1 MTSIFKRG
9 GFTLIELLVVLAMI
23 ALIVGSISVSIAGAQ
38 ERARIEKATVEVKS
52 ITQAVLA
59 YENYSKQGL
68 PILGSGREG
77 ALCNSANLGF
87 LVGKNATTRSGEKIP
102 VLLEAALS
110 SGGAVMDPWGH
121 PYTIVI
127 AKGRVSSQGVNQI
140 RTGFSLPNIHRLS
153 EEERK

>member
-1 MTSIFKRG
+1 MISTFKRG

-23 ALIVGSISVSIAGAQ
+23 ATIVAAISVSVAGAQ

-52 ITQAVLA
+52 ISQAILA

-68 PILGSGREG
+68 PILGSARQG
-77 ALCNSANLGF
+77 AVCNASNLGF
-87 LVGKNATTRSGEKIP
+87 LLGKNATTRSGDKIP
-102 VLLEAALS
+102 VLLEAALT
-110 SGGAVMDPWGH
+110 SGGAMMDPWGH

-127 AKGRVSSQGVNQI
+127 AKGKVYSQGVNQI

>member
-1 MTSIFKRG
+1 MTSICKRG

-23 ALIVGSISVSIAGAQ
+23 ATIVGSISVSVAGAK
-38 ERARIEKATVEVKS
+38 ERAKIEKATVEVKA

-59 YENYSKQGL
+59 YENFSKQGL
-68 PILGSGREG
+68 PVLGSGRQG
-77 ALCNSANLGF
+77 AVCNASNLGF
-87 LVGKNATTRSGEKIP
+87 LLGKNATTRSGDRIP

-110 SGGAVMDPWGH
+110 SGGAMLDPWGH

-127 AKGRVSSQGVNQI
+127 AKGKVYSQGVNQI

>member
-1 MTSIFKRG
+1 MISTFKRG

-23 ALIVGSISVSIAGAQ
+23 ATIVAAISVSVAGAQ

-52 ITQAVLA
+52 ISQAILA

-68 PILGSGREG
+68 PILGSGRTG
-77 ALCNSANLGF
+77 ADCNAANLGF
-87 LVGKNATTRSGEKIP
+87 LLGKKATTRSGDKIP
-102 VLLEAALS
+102 VLLEAALT
-110 SGGAVMDPWGH
+110 SGGTMMDPWGR

-127 AKGRVSSQGVNQI
+127 AKGKVYSQGVNQI
-140 RTGFSLPNIHRLS
+140 HTGFSLPNIHRLS

>member
-1 MTSIFKRG
+1 MTSICKRG

-23 ALIVGSISVSIAGAQ
+23 ATIVGSISVSVAGAK
-38 ERARIEKATVEVKS
+38 ERAKIEKATVEVKA

-59 YENYSKQGL
+59 YENFSKQGL
-68 PILGSGREG
+68 PVLGSGRQG
-77 ALCNSANLGF
+77 AVCNASNLGF
-87 LVGKNATTRSGEKIP
+87 LLGKNATTRSGDRIP

-110 SGGAVMDPWGH
+110 SGGAMMDPWGH

-127 AKGRVSSQGVNQI
+127 AKGKVYSQGVNQI